1 MSKSMTVRIKAIK
14 GLNPEVVK
22 LFNIPMYIRWNII
35 RKHMMKPVKVS
46 KYAYEYTNEFGVTFE
61 LIRENANPY
70 KQYELVFRDMFKYNP
85 YDLTKKKR

>member
-1 MSKSMTVRIKAIK
+1 MYKTMTVRIKSIK

-22 LFNIPMYIRWNII
+22 LIGIPMYIHWNII

-46 KYAYEYTNEFGVTFE
+46 NYVYEFTNEFGVTFQ
-61 LIRENANPY
+61 LIEEKANPY

-85 YDLTKKKR
+85 LNLYQR